1 MSLSL
6 RSLLLLACCSFAAA
20 EWTFSGGKA
29 TIASRGDPV
38 GSSTS
43 FDPSKP
49 LASTVPLGP
58 KDILKLSFTLKD
70 GDTAGRPH
78 QAFLLVKDS
87 QSELETYFPL
97 AVKGSSGK
105 AKVDIS
111 QKDIPAH
118 LLDTPELDLTLV
130 LGSFG
135 SSTTPG
141 SIISIGK
148 IAPVIDPSAKAALE
162 TQRKKDFGEGNV
174 VYKLKDEIRHIFR
187 ADPKSPSKIITLVFL
202 LTVIAGYA
210 GLFGVVSAPIFP
222 IWFPV
227 LGANFKHFPKAMRA
241 APLAHS
247 LFLVSLLSIEGI
259 FFMYYTS
266 WNLFQTL
273 PAVGLVGVIAF
284 LSGSRALREVRAR
297 RVRGE
302 R

>member
-29 TIASRGDPV
+29 TIASKGDPV

-49 LASTVPLGP
+49 LASSVPLGP

-97 AVKGSSGK
+97 TVKGSSGK
-105 AKVDIS
+105 AKVDIPKKHPLAPS
-111 QKDIPAH
+111 RH
-118 LLDTPELDLTLV
+118 PELDFTLV

-141 SIISIGK
+141 SLISIGK
-148 IAPVIDPSAKAALE
+148 ITPVIDPSAKAALE

-174 VYKLKDEIRHIFR
+174 VYKPKDEIRHIFR
-187 ADPKSPSKIITLVFL
+187 PDPKSPSKIITLVFL
-202 LTVIAGYA
+202 LAVIAGYA
-210 GLFGVVSAPIFP
+210 GLFGV
-222 IWFPV
+222 WFPV
-227 LGANFKHFPKAMRA
+227 LGANFKHFPKAIRT
-241 APLAHS
+241 APLSHP
-247 LFLVSLLSIEGI
+247 LFLVSLLSLEGI

-297 RVRGE
+297 RERGE